1 LIYPLRVVI
10 FHTSGTVYLKFPF
23 FLLVNEPLA
32 RLSLERKEL
41 AASNPDAASQ
51 MLQADHGAS
60 RISQG
65 TAWSLKRGRTL
76 KAVLAW
82 AALMGL

>member
-1 LIYPLRVVI
+1 MTPLLG
-10 FHTSGTVYLKFPF
+10 SAL
-23 FLLVNEPLA
+23 
-32 RLSLERKEL
+32 KEL

-82 AALMGL
+82 AALQTSEMGGSVSWV